1 MAITVV
7 LIVLS
12 SIIDENSVVLS
23 ITIKQNP
30 QEVLLWVCRVLLRC
44 LDYYL
49 LNSIDV
55 EITCEEE
62 GTSADASNNN
72 FLLVS
77 SFMV

>member
-1 MAITVV
+1 MARTFK
-7 LIVLS
+7 LFRFGS
-12 SIIDENSVVLS
+12 GCWENRK
-23 ITIKQNP
+23 KQNP
-30 QEVLLWVCRVLLRC
+30 QEVFLRVCRVLLMC
-44 LDYYL
+44 LDYYF